1 MITLAELM
9 KGFVVKQLG
18 RIVQLACLGLSI
30 GAATL
35 ARPASAGPTLDAV
48 KRNGYVRC
56 GVSTG
61 VAHMSAPDSNGRWS
75 GFDVE
80 ICRAI
85 AVAVLGDAERVRFI
99 PTTAQSRFT
108 ALQSGEVDLLSRT
121 TALTLARDST
131 MGLTQTV
138 AHFFTGQGLLVRR
151 QAGVE
156 QARQLNGASVCTTQ
170 GSVNER
176 TLQDWARTNRIEVR
190 TIAFDTAPS
199 VLAAFLAG
207 RCDAITNDMI
217 NLAAN
222 RLAAPDPEGLL
233 LLPDVI
239 MKEMHGVLVR
249 NGDAEWATLTRWAV
263 FALIQA
269 EEFGITRANVE
280 EIRRTNPDP
289 NVQRFLGR
297 IDNIGV
303 GFGLDADWAY
313 RVIRT
318 LGNYGEVFERTAGR
332 GGLGIDRGPNRLWS
346 QGGLLMSWLWQ

>member
-1 MITLAELM
+1 
-9 KGFVVKQLG
+9 
-18 RIVQLACLGLSI
+18 
-30 GAATL
+30 
-35 ARPASAGPTLDAV
+35 
-48 KRNGYVRC
+48 
-56 GVSTG
+56 
-61 VAHMSAPDSNGRWS
+61 
-75 GFDVE
+75 
-80 ICRAI
+80 
-85 AVAVLGDAERVRFI
+85 VRFV

-156 QARQLNGASVCTTQ
+156 RATQLNGASVCTTQ

-199 VLAAFLAG
+199 VLAAFLSG

-222 RLAAPDPEGLL
+222 RLAAPDPGALV

-239 MKEMHGVLVR
+239 FKEMHGVLVR
-249 NGDAEWATLTRWAV
+249 NGDAEWATLTRWVV
-263 FALIQA
+263 FALLQA
-269 EEFGITRANVE
+269 EEFGITRANAE
-280 EIRRTNPDP
+280 EVRRTNPDP

-303 GFGLDADWAY
+303 GFGLGADWAFQ
-313 RVIRT
+313 VIRT
-318 LGNYGEVFERTAGR
+318 VGNYGEIYERTAGR
-332 GGLGIDRGPNRLWS
+332 EGLGIDRGPNRLWS